1 MHGAKNAPGIVPQ
14 AINFIFQTIEATP
27 ERDFVLRCSYLEI
40 YNECINDLLSPN
52 GINLKLADDR
62 KRGVRVIGA
71 LEEVCNSLDHVQSL
85 LKVGEV
91 NKHYA
96 STAANLRSSRA
107 HTVFRMIIDGKN
119 RDGPKELTSSVV
131 NLIDL
136 SGSESANVHTPEDV
150 KRAREMKYINKSL
163 LNLGIVIMRLSEKNS
178 EKTWIPYRDS
188 KLTRILQSAMSG
200 QSKISIICNI
210 SPAKSEETI
219 NTLRF
224 AQRAKKIKQVLTKA
238 VVLDKDAIILK
249 YENEIF
255 SLQEKLAELET
266 KYSED
271 LTNRSPQE
279 SIELLYKIEEL
290 NSHLETK
297 ETLFREQESKFEAY
311 EEEKLSLLSE
321 IEKLK
326 SFILDSESIKVRRES
341 ECEPLDLLVS
351 DFDKLELNK
360 NESLLCDNLD
370 EIPKLL
376 QDPDPLAKMKQNEE
390 AELISQ
396 SLQTSPEK

>member
-1 MHGAKNAPGIVPQ
+1 
-14 AINFIFQTIEATP
+14 
-27 ERDFVLRCSYLEI
+27 
-40 YNECINDLLSPN
+40 
-52 GINLKLADDR
+52 
-62 KRGVRVIGA
+62 
-71 LEEVCNSLDHVQSL
+71 
-85 LKVGEV
+85 
-91 NKHYA
+91 
-96 STAANLRSSRA
+96 
-107 HTVFRMIIDGKN
+107 
-119 RDGPKELTSSVV
+119 
-131 NLIDL
+131 
-136 SGSESANVHTPEDV
+136 
-150 KRAREMKYINKSL
+150 
-163 LNLGIVIMRLSEKNS
+163 
-178 EKTWIPYRDS
+178 
-188 KLTRILQSAMSG
+188 
-200 QSKISIICNI
+200 
-210 SPAKSEETI
+210 
-219 NTLRF
+219 
-224 AQRAKKIKQVLTKA
+224 
-238 VVLDKDAIILK
+238 
-249 YENEIF
+249 
-255 SLQEKLAELET
+255 LET

-376 QDPDPLAKMKQNEE
+376 
-390 AELISQ
+390 
-396 SLQTSPEK
+396 